1 MLADLFSVLAPVFI
15 TAGIGFGWIK
25 SGRSLDTNQFTPIIV
40 WVGSPCLVF
49 STLLGSGVTLDT
61 LAEIAGLAVIA
72 HAVAAALGYAVLRLS
87 GQSVRAFLPSLML
100 PNTGNMGLPLCLF
113 AFGEIGLALGIAY
126 FTISAIL
133 QFTAGASIAAGGMSL
148 KRFFAT
154 PHIYAVGLAIVLLST
169 DTVLPIW
176 IANTVDLIGQFT
188 IPLMLL
194 FLGVSLARL
203 TVTGVARAV
212 LLSLVR
218 IGGGLAVGLV
228 LVYAFGLEGPA
239 AGVVLIQTSMP
250 VAVFNYL
257 FAQYYDNSPSEV
269 AGLVVVS
276 TAISFATL
284 PVLLY
289 FVL

>member
-1 MLADLFSVLAPVFI
+1 MSSSLESRRIVI
-15 TAGIGFGWIK
+15 AG
-25 SGRSLDTNQFTPIIV
+25 
-40 WVGSPCLVF
+40 
-49 STLLGSGVTLDT
+49 GSG
-61 LAEIAGLAVIA
+61 
-72 HAVAAALGYAVLRLS
+72 
-87 GQSVRAFLPSLML
+87 
-100 PNTGNMGLPLCLF
+100 
-113 AFGEIGLALGIAY
+113 
-126 FTISAIL
+126 
-133 QFTAGASIAAGGMSL
+133 
-148 KRFFAT
+148 
-154 PHIYAVGLAIVLLST
+154 
-169 DTVLPIW
+169 
-176 IANTVDLIGQFT
+176 
-188 IPLMLL
+188 

-239 AGVVLIQTSMP
+239 AGVVPIQTSMP

>member
-154 PHIYAVGLAIVLLST
+154 PHIYAVGLAIILLST
-169 DTVLPIW
+169 ETVLPVW